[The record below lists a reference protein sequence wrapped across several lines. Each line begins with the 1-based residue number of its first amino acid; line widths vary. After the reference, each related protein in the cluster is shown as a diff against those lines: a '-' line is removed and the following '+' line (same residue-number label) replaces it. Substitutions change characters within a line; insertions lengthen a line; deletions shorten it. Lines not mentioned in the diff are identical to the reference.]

1 MTQFYRRVMDRL
13 RGLPGV
19 MAVTATAQ
27 PPFIGG
33 TSSST
38 IQLPGEAAPQHEA
51 QQRVVV
57 PGYFATIGIPMLEG
71 REFNDDD
78 RAGAP
83 YTAVVSEALARR
95 DFPNGSPIGQT
106 VRYQG
111 QWRRIVGVVGD
122 VRFEKLSK
130 DVQPTIYTPFS
141 QRGGRSSLAILM
153 RTSADP
159 TDIAPIVRR
168 VVADV
173 DSRVVMRY
181 ADSMSKYIRDSFAP
195 ERYRATLV
203 SIFGALAAL
212 LAAVGM
218 YGVTA
223 RAVARRTREMAIRVA
238 LGATEGTVV
247 RQLVG
252 GTIAGV
258 SIGVAIGFFAAAAVT
273 RFLTPFLFGVR
284 ATDPI
289 TYAGILGLLAVVSL
303 AATWLPARR
312 VNRLEV
318 ANVLRSE

>member
-1 MTQFYRRVMDRL
+1 
-13 RGLPGV
+13 
-19 MAVTATAQ
+19 
-27 PPFIGG
+27 
-33 TSSST
+33 
-38 IQLPGEAAPQHEA
+38 
-51 QQRVVV
+51 
-57 PGYFATIGIPMLEG
+57 
-71 REFNDDD
+71 
-78 RAGAP
+78 
-83 YTAVVSEALARR
+83 
-95 DFPNGSPIGQT
+95 
-106 VRYQG
+106 
-111 QWRRIVGVVGD
+111 
-122 VRFEKLSK
+122 
-130 DVQPTIYTPFS
+130 
-141 QRGGRSSLAILM
+141 M

-159 TDIAPIVRR
+159 TDIAPMVRR

-273 RFLTPFLFGVR
+273 RFLTPFLVGVR